1 MDLLSTYFFIN
12 RLILFFVLMLFFTG
26 VWATRKEQL
35 YFVVYIFLSLAIYIC
50 WPAWQGLRFIF
61 PILPFIIYF
70 IIKGFEQFV
79 LALKITPRYPAALL
93 ICGLCYMSYQSLQR
107 IIDFS
112 KVDTNLAY
120 NAETKLMYAYISNNI
135 PEGEIIGFAK
145 PRPLR
150 LFTGRNSILSD
161 LEHFD
166 GSGLTYLLIRAE
178 DVPSGAKIPYK
189 KVYETKR
196 LILVLR

>member
-1 MDLLSTYFFIN
+1 
-12 RLILFFVLMLFFTG
+12 
-26 VWATRKEQL
+26 
-35 YFVVYIFLSLAIYIC
+35 
-50 WPAWQGLRFIF
+50 
-61 PILPFIIYF
+61 
-70 IIKGFEQFV
+70 
-79 LALKITPRYPAALL
+79 
-93 ICGLCYMSYQSLQR
+93 MSYQSLQR